1 MALISHAYDCDVRI
15 KMGSASM
22 EISLSKGEIE
32 LLMRLYKKGGRSNL
46 EELGIDKSKAAAWAE
61 LLRERGL
68 IEVLEKRDE
77 FLVLTQ
83 RGLKHLEEGLPEEKL
98 IRILESK
105 GGKANLNEL
114 KGSMENGELNVAI
127 GEGRRKGVIQLEK
140 SNGRVTLTLIRKEV
154 PEREILEKIAKGYVR
169 PEEIDK
175 EAFTGLKRRG
185 LVDVGEKTFI
195 ELSLTERGWAA
206 ARGEVKIVEEI
217 GKLTRDLILSGEWRK
232 RKLKVY
238 NVKAMPP
245 VVYPG
250 KPHPYVQFL
259 EEVREI
265 LIGMGFME
273 VKSPIVEAEFWN
285 FDILFQAQD
294 HPARE
299 VHDSYQVA
307 FPSTGADLSN
317 YIELVEKVKRTHEDG
332 WNTGSRGWGYSWS
345 FDIAR
350 RLILRS
356 QTTAASARTLAAGL
370 EVPSKIFAIDKV
382 FRPETPDKTH
392 AVEFHQCEGVVLAED
407 MNVRHLMGFLAEF
420 AKQLGFKE
428 VKFKPAYF
436 PFTEPSVEAYVKH
449 DQLGWIEI
457 AGSGLFRPEML
468 IPMGYDYPKVQA
480 LAWGI
485 GIGRLAMIKLD
496 LDDIRELHSQNL
508 DYLRKAPLRR

>member
-1 MALISHAYDCDVRI
+1 
-15 KMGSASM
+15 M
-22 EISLSKGEIE
+22 EISLSRGEIE
-32 LLMRLYKKGGRSNL
+32 LLTELRSRGGRARL
-46 EELGIDKSKAAAWAE
+46 DDLGLDKSKAAAWAN
-61 LLRERGL
+61 LLREKGLVTIRERRKRYLTLSERG
-68 IEVLEKRDE
+68 R
-77 FLVLTQ
+77 
-83 RGLKHLEEGLPEEKL
+83 RHLDEGLPEERL
-98 IRILESK
+98 IRLLKERGGRASLE
-105 GGKANLNEL
+105 EL
-114 KGSMENGELNVAI
+114 RPHLTGEEFNVAL
-127 GEGRRKGVIQLEK
+127 GEGRRKGLIKLEK
-140 SNGRVTLTLIRKEV
+140 SDGETYAILIGEDV
-154 PEREILEKIAKGYVR
+154 PERSVLERLSSA
-169 PEEIDK
+169 PLEESEVDGAVLK
-175 EAFTGLKRRG
+175 NLKRRG
-185 LVDVGEKTFI
+185 LVEVVERTEVEI
-195 ELSLTERGWAA
+195 ELTDLGRQAA
-206 ARGEVKIVEEI
+206 EGRVKVVEEV
-217 GKLTRDLILSGEWRK
+217 GKLTRDLILTGEWRK
-232 RKLKVY
+232 RKLKAY
-238 NVKAMPP
+238 DVKASPP
-245 VVYPG
+245 ITYPG
-250 KPHPYVQFL
+250 KPHPYVHFL

-265 LIGMGFME
+265 LIGMGFVE

-307 FPSTGADLSN
+307 FPSEEADLSR
-317 YIELVEKVKRTHEDG
+317 YSSLVEKVRMTHEHG
-332 WNTGSRGWGYSWS
+332 WETGSRGWGYKWS

-356 QTTAASARTLAAGL
+356 QTTAASARTLASGL

-382 FRPETPDKTH
+382 FRPETPDRTH
-392 AVEFHQCEGVVLAED
+392 AIEFHQCEGVVLAED

-449 DQLGWIEI
+449 ETLGWIEI

-485 GIGRLAMIKLD
+485 GIGRLAMIRLG

-508 DYLRKAPLRR
+508 EYLRRAKLVW